1 MRKVLARLSHD
12 PSVEGGHEVESFCR
26 RDEFRRLHELAVLV
40 AHAQQ
45 QFELAE
51 GLGPG
56 PDRHDRLAIQLQA
69 VFLARA
75 IDAGNP
81 LHLAQPVG
89 RVTVVVRVHAVAARF
104 LRRVARHV
112 GGAHDRRQC
121 FGIAAH
127 LGEADRDA
135 DVHDPVLP
143 DEPEIADRLAQ
154 ALGDALR
161 HVEAAIEQQ
170 HAEFVAAEPG
180 EGVGRADA
188 GLQDARYLLQQAVA
202 GLVATGVVDH
212 LELVEV
218 QVQHDVANLAIGAR
232 GLQGLVDA
240 MFEFAAIDQ
249 AR

>member
-1 MRKVLARLSHD
+1 MRKVLARLPHD
-12 PSVEGGHEVESFCR
+12 PAVEGGHEVEAFCR

-51 GLGPG
+51 GFGAG

-69 VFLARA
+69 VFLAGA

-81 LHLAQPVG
+81 LHFAQAVG
-89 RVTVVVRVHAVAARF
+89 CVPVVVRVHAVTARF

-112 GGAHDRRQC
+112 GGAHDRGQC
-121 FGIAAH
+121 FRIAVH

-143 DEPEIADRLAQ
+143 DEAEIADRLAQ

-161 HVEAAIEQQ
+161 PVEAAVEQQ
-170 HAEFVAAEPG
+170 HAEFVAAEPRQ
-180 EGVGRADA
+180 GVGCADA
-188 GLQDARYLLQQAVA
+188 GLQDARHLLQQPVA
-202 GLVATGVVDH
+202 GLVAAGVIDH

-218 QVQHDVANLAIGAR
+218 QVQHDVAN
-232 GLQGLVDA
+232 
-240 MFEFAAIDQ
+240 
-249 AR
+249 